1 MSSVAV
7 LCQDVVVLFHDVVVS
22 YASSFVSALSAAASS
37 RRARRRL
44 AAWFSRS
51 GAWSPPAVDRRRQAM
66 QPSSHGAEP
75 ESPPRTPEEIEQ
87 RIHGVFPELE
97 GFPLWTAAAE
107 LELLT
112 AAHRAARRRSR
123 PPSPLN
129 SPRSDLAAVAVPAS
143 SRAADLPMLSDP
155 EVVAVLETPR
165 DAASLEEV
173 VSQFRDVLETPLPP
187 LDTPS
192 PSSDVVEVEIRAPN
206 PPLDGLGHTGCS
218 PARVVMGHHGVA
230 QPEVEQ
236 TARHASRAGP
246 PVLPVPPQ
254 RMASRL
260 ARLQLRR
267 QISVRDFGTY
277 GPAREGEQWVTTV
290 GLEFLALERPLTLH
304 ISVTASTASGLLVAS
319 RTVELP
325 STPQGETTV
334 VGSYAA
340 SAAAGSPPRERS
352 RSRHP

>member
-1 MSSVAV
+1 
-7 LCQDVVVLFHDVVVS
+7 
-22 YASSFVSALSAAASS
+22 
-37 RRARRRL
+37 
-44 AAWFSRS
+44 
-51 GAWSPPAVDRRRQAM
+51 M

-173 VSQFRDVLETPLPP
+173 VSQTPLPP

-192 PSSDVVEVEIRAPN
+192 PSSDVVEVEIR
-206 PPLDGLGHTGCS
+206 S

-246 PVLPVPPQ
+246 PVLPIPPQ

-304 ISVTASTASGLLVAS
+304 ISVTASTASGLLVVS
-319 RTVELP
+319 RIVELP
-325 STPQGETTV
+325 STPEGETTV